1 MINNYLGTKDNKNYK
16 FATLDEKEIL
26 NIVNKYPS
34 ERKSSAVIPLLH
46 YVQKKAG
53 GWLPVPEIERV
64 ADILGMSYMRVYEV
78 ASFYTMFNLKPV
90 GKKLLQLCHTTP
102 CWLRGSD
109 QIEKSI
115 YDTLKIKDGETTPDK
130 MFTLMKVE
138 CLGACVNAP
147 ILQINDD
154 YYEDL
159 DYKST
164 KELLNKLKTK
174 KNIKPGSAIGRKS
187 SEPYD
192 KNGNKN
198 VTK

>member
-90 GKKLLQLCHTTP
+90 GKFLLQVCKTTP

-109 QIEKSI
+109 DVEKCI
-115 YDTLKIKDGETTPDK
+115 KDILKISNGETTKDGL
-130 MFTLMKVE
+130 FSLMEVE

-147 ILQINDD
+147 VLQINDD

-159 DYKST
+159 NYST
-164 KELLNKLKTK
+164 TKQLLEKCK
-174 KNIKPGSAIGRKS
+174 KNKVPKPGSVINRKS
-187 SEPYD
+187 SEPV
-192 KNGNKN
+192 KTIGKS
-198 VTK
+198 KC